1 MSLKVESDALYGVVS
16 NVFKTMA
23 DLDVSSGDAAP
34 DSLPVAALVGLTGP
48 ETRMVVI
55 IRMDEALALKTAGA
69 MLGEEFS
76 AWGPA
81 VEDAVAEL
89 ANVVAGNL
97 KPHLRPG
104 LSLSLPTVV
113 HGSDFSI
120 RSPRLS
126 VSQSETFKC
135 LEKSMVVILAR
146 EG

>member
-1 MSLKVESDALYGVVS
+1 MSLKVESGTLYDVVS
-16 NVFKTMA
+16 NVFKTMSN
-23 DLDVSSGDAAP
+23 LDVSSDDAAP
-34 DSLPVAALVGLTGP
+34 GSLTVAAMVGLTG
-48 ETRMVVI
+48 EDTRMTVI
-55 IRMDEALALKTAGA
+55 IRLDEGLALKTASA

-81 VEDAVAEL
+81 VEDVVAEL
-89 ANVVAGNL
+89 ANIVAGNL
-97 KPHLRPG
+97 KPHLRQG
-104 LSLSLPTVV
+104 LALSLPTVV

-135 LEKSMVVILAR
+135 LEKQMVVILAQ

>member
-1 MSLKVESDALYGVVS
+1 MSLKVESGTLSEVVS

-23 DLDVSSGDAAP
+23 GFEVFPGEVGS
-34 DSLPVAALVGLTGP
+34 DSLPVAALVGLTG
-48 ETRMVVI
+48 EDTRMVVI
-55 IRMDEALALKTAGA
+55 IRLDEGLALKTASA

-81 VEDAVAEL
+81 VEDVVAEL
-89 ANVVAGNL
+89 ANIVAGNL

-104 LSLSLPTVV
+104 LALSLPTVV
-113 HGSDFSI
+113 HGSNFSI

-135 LEKSMVVILAR
+135 LEKPMVVILAR